1 MSQESMSQES
11 LRRLL
16 PGGIYIDSSGRVQVP
31 EPKKPLTR
39 LNKPL
44 TRLNK
49 PVSKLYLSSS
59 LKPNSYSKM
68 DRVVSKTLSD
78 ELVDFPEEWVDVE
91 NLPVE
96 MVEEVVEELKKELPQ
111 RLPEQLPITFPE
123 AGCSCPACC
132 AALRRIVE
140 LG

>member
-1 MSQESMSQES
+1 MSQESMSQVFMSQES
-11 LRRLL
+11 IHRLL

-31 EPKKPLTR
+31 EPK
-39 LNKPL
+39 KPL

-78 ELVDFPEEWVDVE
+78 ELVDFPEEWVDVK

-96 MVEEVVEELKKELPQ
+96 MVEELEKELPQ

-123 AGCSCPACC
+123 EGCSCPACC
-132 AALRRIVE
+132 AARRRSS
-140 LG
+140 L

>member
-1 MSQESMSQES
+1 MSQESIRQES

-31 EPKKPLTR
+31 EPK
-39 LNKPL
+39 KPL